1 MSVPNKKWRLER
13 ASSIP
18 KDSLMN
24 KLAQKE
30 APVLQ
35 PIVRGEDLVN
45 VYGACGHF
53 KGMMPRKLAARL
65 YAGQIHKAVEVK
77 S

>member
-1 MSVPNKKWRLER
+1 MST
-13 ASSIP
+13 
-18 KDSLMN
+18 
-24 KLAQKE
+24 KLARKE

-53 KGMMPRKLAARL
+53 KGMMPRKLAERL
-65 YAGQIHKAVEVK
+65 YRGQIHKAAEVK